1 MTFLRAF
8 SMCSLSSDFLCVCFD
23 GVTTA
28 VFGDTVGLVK
38 EAVVVLV
45 SHPELETVDD
55 SNSSAGKKRL
65 RRLRSFTSLFNSVN
79 GTSSE
84 FSERLRFDFLLL
96 LLSLSILLLSAA
108 FGSLSFTSLF
118 ADNF

>member
-1 MTFLRAF
+1 MF
-8 SMCSLSSDFLCVCFD
+8 
-23 GVTTA
+23 
-28 VFGDTVGLVK
+28 
-38 EAVVVLV
+38 
-45 SHPELETVDD
+45 
-55 SNSSAGKKRL
+55 KKL
-65 RRLRSFTSLFNSVN
+65 YLLFNSVN